1 MVGPF
6 LGRSALSVSN
16 SDVAELEQI
25 NARMTEEERRGAA
38 GARFFETLLDDALV
52 FRRGDGSVTDKAGFL
67 AGLADPGNSSELLT
81 SETRQLLV
89 FEDQAMA
96 EVVVELIGTRGGEN
110 VAGSFRNLRLFERQ
124 PGGWRCVMW
133 FNKRAAGS

>member
-1 MVGPF
+1 M
-6 LGRSALSVSN
+6 SS
-16 SDVAELEQI
+16 SDIEELERI
-25 NARMTEEERRGAA
+25 NDRMTAEERRGAD
-38 GARFFETLLDDALV
+38 GAAFFETALDEHLA

-67 AGLADPGNSSELLT
+67 AGLADPGNTNEELT

-96 EVVVELIGTRGGEN
+96 EVVVSLVGKRGGKS

-124 PGGWRCVMW
+124 PDGWRCVMW
-133 FNKRAAGS
+133 FNKRTSESE